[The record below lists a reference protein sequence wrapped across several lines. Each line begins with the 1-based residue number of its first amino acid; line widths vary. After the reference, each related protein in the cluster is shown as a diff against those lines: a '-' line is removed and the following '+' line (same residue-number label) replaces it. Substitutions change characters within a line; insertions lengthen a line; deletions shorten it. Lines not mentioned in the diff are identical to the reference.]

1 MHRRLKRGTG
11 TLVTVAAVAL
21 AASACNDNTG
31 AAGDPSSGSA
41 GKASAPPSGGTP
53 IQTHYMSWP
62 GKSVKVDLMGL
73 DRVSADRVVT
83 RFHVTAESGAD
94 LAANSWASS
103 AHPGDHSLSGVVL
116 IDPEH
121 GTESTGFRTSSGG
134 CLCSDFSG
142 LKAGQSADLD
152 AVLPAPP
159 AGVQHALVAF
169 PNTPPFLQ
177 VPITQRGSYPLHSAH
192 GLDAASAPAGSPEVL
207 QLINTVRHGKE
218 TDATSGGKVSAR
230 LSSDVLFAT
239 NSATLSGEAQSLL
252 KDVAAKI
259 DKSGGND
266 VTVDGY
272 ADKTGSDS
280 VNVPLSQSR
289 AQNVQSALQKLVT
302 KKGLQFAA
310 KGHGSADPI
319 ADNSKP
325 EGRALNRRVVITF
338 TAPPEAA
345 PSSQP
350 VPPASGD
357 PAAQPTPKP
366 VATAHADKSP
376 IPLLP
381 WPKSN
386 TFDVDGLIRD
396 PQGFAVLTWTFHN
409 TGKVPVPAGFATD
422 LADVFRNAGP
432 GRIELSVGQDAYK
445 NVEDS
450 KQQAV
455 FPAYSAWLGDFTVKP
470 GQTLFGW
477 NLYRLKAGVSTAAVS
492 VPGFPTIPNVQVQG
506 VPSS

>member
-1 MHRRLKRGTG
+1 MHGRLKRGTG

-31 AAGDPSSGSA
+31 TTSDPSVG
-41 GKASAPPSGGTP
+41 GKASAPPSGGSP

-73 DRVSADRVVT
+73 DRVSADRVVA
-83 RFHVTAESGAD
+83 RFHLTAGPGSELG
-94 LAANSWASS
+94 ANSWASA
-103 AHPGDHSLSGVVL
+103 AHTGDHAPSGVVL

-121 GTESTGFRTSSGG
+121 ATESTVFRSPSGG
-134 CLCSDFSG
+134 CLCSDFNG
-142 LKAGQSADLD
+142 IKAGESVDLD

-177 VPITQRGSYPLHSAH
+177 APIAQHASYPLHSAH
-192 GLDAASAPAGSPEVL
+192 GTDAASAPAGSPEVL

-259 DKSGGND
+259 DKSAGND

-272 ADKTGSDS
+272 ADNTGSDA

-302 KKGLQFAA
+302 KKGLQFSA

-350 VPPASGD
+350 VPPAGGD

-366 VATAHADKSP
+366 VVTVHADKSP

-409 TGKVPVPAGFATD
+409 TAKVPVPAGFATD

-432 GRIELSVGQDAYK
+432 GRIELGVGQDVYK

-470 GQTLFGW
+470 GQTLTGW
-477 NLYRLKAGVSTAAVS
+477 NLYRLKAGVAAASVS